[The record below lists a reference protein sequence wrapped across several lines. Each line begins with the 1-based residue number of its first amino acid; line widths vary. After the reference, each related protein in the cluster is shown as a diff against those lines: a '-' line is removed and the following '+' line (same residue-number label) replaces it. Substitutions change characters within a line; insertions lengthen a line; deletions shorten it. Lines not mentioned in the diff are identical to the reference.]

1 MEREVKESQL
11 EEDCGYG
18 RKAERYNLATVKM
31 EAGARRQG
39 HQEKLEKVRE
49 TDSPLKPPE
58 WTAALTFT
66 LTLAS
71 EIILDF

>member
-1 MEREVKESQL
+1 MESQL

-18 RKAERYNLATVKM
+18 RKTERYNLADC
-31 EAGARRQG
+31 EDGGRGQQARTSG
-39 HQEKLEKVRE
+39 GTGKGKG

-58 WTAALTFT
+58 WNAALTFT
-66 LTLAS
+66 LILGS